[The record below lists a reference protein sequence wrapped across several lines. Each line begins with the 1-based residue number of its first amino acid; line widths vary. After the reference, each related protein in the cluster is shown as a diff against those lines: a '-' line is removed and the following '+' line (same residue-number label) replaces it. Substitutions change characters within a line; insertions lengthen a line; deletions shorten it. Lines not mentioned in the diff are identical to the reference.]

1 MNKETVELTKR
12 LRDFFQIYLPKQKCY
27 SENTVTSYKY
37 AFNLFFDFLNSRKGI
52 GMTKITM
59 DCFSGESVSEFMEW
73 LSRERN
79 NSASTCNQRLM
90 ALRSFA
96 KYNGTK
102 DFSQFSLYAEMKSI
116 PAKKGRP
123 KTVEFLSESALE
135 ILLKQPNAKKIS
147 EMRNQFFMI
156 LMYDTAARCQEMLDI
171 RIKDICFNEKTPYLY
186 LTGKGSKTRSVPMM
200 DATYRH
206 LLKYLEKFHP
216 DYKKNTD
223 EFLFY
228 ITTHGIRHQM
238 SQDTVEVFMKR
249 YGKTAKLIC
258 PDLPDKVH
266 PHQLRHTRAI
276 HLYRSGMPLS
286 ILSEFLGHCSEE
298 TTRIY
303 AYADTEM
310 KREAIN
316 KATADIAMPEEK
328 PIWDETDEETLR
340 KLAGLR

>member
-1 MNKETVELTKR
+1 MNKETVELTKK
-12 LRDFFQIYLPKQKCY
+12 LRDFFQVYLPKQKCY

-37 AFNLFFDFLNSRKGI
+37 AFNLFFDFLNCRKGI
-52 GMTKITM
+52 GMAKITI
-59 DCFSGESVSEFMEW
+59 DCFSGESVAEFMEW
-73 LSRERN
+73 LSGERN

-102 DFSQFSLYAEMKSI
+102 DFSQLSFYAEMRAV
-116 PAKKGRP
+116 PAKKNSP
-123 KTVEFLSESALE
+123 KMVDFLSESALE
-135 ILLKQPNAKKIS
+135 ILLKQPNTQKAS
-147 EMRNQFFMI
+147 EIRNQFFMI

-171 RIKDICFNEKTPYLY
+171 RIKDICFNGKTPYLY
-186 LTGKGSKTRSVPMM
+186 LTGKGKKTRSVPMM
-200 DATYRH
+200 DATYQH

-216 DYKKNTD
+216 GYKQNTN

-228 ITTHGIRHQM
+228 VTTRGVRHQM

-249 YGKTAKLIC
+249 YGKAAKPVC
-258 PDLPDKVH
+258 PDMPDKVH
-266 PHQLRHTRAI
+266 PHQLRHTRAV

-310 KREAIN
+310 KRKAID
-316 KATADIAMPEEK
+316 KATSDIAIPEEEA
-328 PIWDETDEETLR
+328 IWDESDDETLR

>member
-1 MNKETVELTKR
+1 MNKETVELTKK

-37 AFNLFFDFLNSRKGI
+37 AFNLFFDFLSSRKGI
-52 GMTKITM
+52 GMAKITM
-59 DCFSGESVSEFMEW
+59 DCFSGESVAEFMEW
-73 LSRERN
+73 LSVDRN

-96 KYNGTK
+96 KYNGAK
-102 DFSQFSLYAEMKSI
+102 DFSQFSFYAEMRSV
-116 PAKKGRP
+116 PAKKSSP

-135 ILLKQPNAKKIS
+135 MLLRQPDTQKAS

-171 RIKDICFNEKTPYLY
+171 RIKDICFNGKTPYLY
-186 LTGKGSKTRSVPMM
+186 LTGKGKKTRSVPMM
-200 DATYRH
+200 DATYQH

-216 DYKKNTD
+216 GYRQNTN
-223 EFLFY
+223 EPLFY
-228 ITTHGIRHQM
+228 IATHGIRHQM

-249 YGKTAKLIC
+249 YGKAAKPVC
-258 PDLPDKVH
+258 PDMPDKVH
-266 PHQLRHTRAI
+266 PHQLRHTRAV

-310 KREAIN
+310 KRKAID
-316 KATADIAMPEEK
+316 KATSDIAIPEEE
-328 PIWDETDEETLR
+328 PIWDESDDEVLR

>member
-1 MNKETVELTKR
+1 MNKETVELTKK

-27 SENTVTSYKY
+27 SENTVTSYKF
-37 AFNLFFDFLNSRKGI
+37 AFNLFFDFLSSRKGI
-52 GMTKITM
+52 GMAKITM
-59 DCFSGESVSEFMEW
+59 NCFSSESVAEFMEW
-73 LSRERN
+73 LSVDRN

-102 DFSQFSLYAEMKSI
+102 DFSQFSFYAEMRSI
-116 PAKKGRP
+116 PAKKSSP

-135 ILLKQPNAKKIS
+135 MLLKQPSIQKAS

-171 RIKDICFNEKTPYLY
+171 RIKDICFNGKTPYLY
-186 LTGKGSKTRSVPMM
+186 LTGKGKKTRSVPMM
-200 DATYRH
+200 GATYQH

-216 DYKKNTD
+216 GYRHNTN

-249 YGKTAKLIC
+249 YGKAAKPVC
-258 PDLPDKVH
+258 PDIPDKVH
-266 PHQLRHTRAI
+266 PHQLRHTRAV

-310 KREAIN
+310 KRKAID
-316 KATADIAMPEEK
+316 KATSDIAIPEEE
-328 PIWDETDEETLR
+328 PIWDESDDETLR